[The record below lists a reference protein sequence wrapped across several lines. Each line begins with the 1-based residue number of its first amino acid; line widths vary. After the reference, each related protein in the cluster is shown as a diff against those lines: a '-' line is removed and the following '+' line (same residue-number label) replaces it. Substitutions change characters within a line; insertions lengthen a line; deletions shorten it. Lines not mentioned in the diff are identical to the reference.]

1 MSETTEKYGFRDESI
16 DLEIGRRQLT
26 PKGTTYQVGSIG
38 RFTGPHWIA
47 SICQVQ
53 MKLIYPYQKVD
64 ERITRNDATKS
75 LVWCWVHR
83 KNPIIDGRLQNESK
97 EMAEVKSVIGGAGR
111 KTCPS
116 GFQLSGQKENGP
128 QNKPRI

>member
-26 PKGTTYQVGSIG
+26 PKGTTYQVGSLG
-38 RFTGPHWIA
+38 RFTGPHWI
-47 SICQVQ
+47 STICQVQ
-53 MKLIYPYQKVD
+53 MKLTYPYQKVD
-64 ERITRNDATKS
+64 ERTTRNDTTKS

-83 KNPIIDGRLQNESK
+83 KNPTIGGRLQNESK
-97 EMAEVKSVIGGAGR
+97 ETAEVKSVIGGAGR

-116 GFQLSGQKENGP
+116 GF
-128 QNKPRI
+128 